1 MFDIFGYSIFVHF
14 NFLVFFMLKFLYFFL
29 EHVFFFLV
37 LSFEKFFHLTFLL
50 LLKVHF
56 SFNILT
62 LMRHFSQF
70 RFCLHE
76 LFGCLNISAML
87 EIHKRIQAT
96 FLFSLLCILV
106 FGTSIY
112 IRVFF
117 AVTLQVFELL
127 FLFVHRLLER
137 FLDIL
142 FLPMELY
149 FSLQLNVHDLNYLA

>member
-1 MFDIFGYSIFVHF
+1 
-14 NFLVFFMLKFLYFFL
+14 
-29 EHVFFFLV
+29 
-37 LSFEKFFHLTFLL
+37 
-50 LLKVHF
+50 
-56 SFNILT
+56 
-62 LMRHFSQF
+62 
-70 RFCLHE
+70 
-76 LFGCLNISAML
+76 ML
-87 EIHKRIQAT
+87 EIHKRIHAT